1 MNFGSIARL
10 DAPRPATRSTGVRTF
25 LALAF
30 ALVLVGS
37 APVAAQTMKDGKDAL
52 AQGRIDDAITA
63 YRAVVA
69 ASPGDAQA
77 HLGLGLALEK
87 KRQWPAALESFQK
100 ASELDP
106 RLADP
111 LRGIGAMQL
120 RLGKPAEAEAS
131 FRKATDIDRKFPEA
145 QLGLG
150 DALVD
155 QKKIPEAIAVYEQG
169 LKFGAKTAPMFQRG
183 LGEAEAARDSMRAAE
198 VWLITARQ
206 SAETMDPSV
215 RGPIFRSL
223 GDLYMQRKIPSL
235 AIPAYQ
241 EAKTIDPNDLD
252 TRMALGDAYYRGSL
266 YNDALNEYKAVVDAD
281 PDYAEGWLKLGRLYY
296 LASQSDPQRVFQSIE
311 ALDKLLVLEPNN
323 LEGKALLAQAHF
335 RKGGTAGRAEAKRLL
350 DEIRATGQ
358 FPPEAWRTM
367 GIIQYE
373 SREYQNAI
381 DSFGKATKL
390 ETVDYMRVADSYRR
404 LAAEQPD
411 SLKKAGMYTAADS
424 AYAEIIARDSTAADA
439 KKAQFER
446 GRMKYLAKDYAGAE
460 EQLLKTI
467 ALDPKSAEAVY
478 YLGLTKR
485 GRGDDAGGKAE
496 IQKALAMDPTRAD
509 WWLQLGGT
517 HQKLKEDAEAQLAFQ
532 KAAELDT
539 VGTVGAIARQQLGY
553 AELLKKNWV
562 RAAELLEESVR
573 LDPKQVQ
580 SWIWLGQAQQNAGNR
595 ARAVECYRKV
605 LELKPGEPNATKGLK
620 ALGL

>member
-10 DAPRPATRSTGVRTF
+10 DVPRPATRSMGARAF

-30 ALVLVGS
+30 ALALACA
-37 APVAAQTMKDGKDAL
+37 APVAAQTLKDGKDAL
-52 AQGRIDDAITA
+52 AQGRYDDAVAA

-69 ASPGDAQA
+69 ASPGDVEG
-77 HLGLGLALEK
+77 HLGLGMALEK
-87 KRQWPAALESFQK
+87 KRQWQAALESFQK

-106 RLADP
+106 RLAEP

-150 DALVD
+150 DALVR
-155 QKKIPEAIAVYEQG
+155 QKKIAEAVAVYEQG
-169 LKFGAKTAPMFQRG
+169 VKFGAKTVPLFYRG

-198 VWLITARQ
+198 VWLIKARQ
-206 SAETMDPSV
+206 AAESMEPSI

-241 EAKTIDPNDLD
+241 DAKAIDPNDLD
-252 TRMALGDAYYRGSL
+252 TRMALGDAYYRGAL

-281 PDYAEGWLKLGRLYY
+281 PEYAEGWLKLGRLYY

-323 LEGKALLAQAHF
+323 LEGKALLAEAHF
-335 RKGGTAGRAEAKRLL
+335 RKGGAAGRAEAKRLL

-381 DSFGKATKL
+381 DSFGKAKKL

-411 SLKKAGMYTAADS
+411 SLKKAALYASADG
-424 AYAEIIARDSTAADA
+424 AYAEIVARDSTTADA

-446 GRMKYLAKDYAGAE
+446 ARLKYLMKDYPAAE
-460 EQLLKTI
+460 AAFQQTI

-485 GRGDDAGGKAE
+485 GKGDDAGGKVE
-496 IQKALAMDPTRAD
+496 IQKALTMDPGQAS

-517 HQKLKEDAEAQLAFQ
+517 HQKLKEDAEAQMAFQ
-532 KAAELDT
+532 KAADLDT
-539 VGTVGAIARQQLGY
+539 VSTVGAVARQQLGY
-553 AELLKKNWV
+553 AELLKKDWG
-562 RAAELLEESVR
+562 RAAGLLEESVR

-595 ARAVECYRKV
+595 ARAIECYRKV